1 MRYLATIHA
10 VDVMTTVSVTV
21 SIRAQESSEH
31 TWETVRAMHFNFPGT
46 GEDDPTL
53 WIRDVCIAVL
63 EAT

>member
-21 SIRAQESSEH
+21 NMRAQKSSEH
-31 TWETVRAMHFNFPGT
+31 PWETLRTLHFDFPGT
-46 GEDDPTL
+46 GEDDETL